1 MTTQTATSKPA
12 GGLPSILRR
21 LKGSEGSLLLIL
33 LVLFVFLSFASPTF
47 LTIRNLSNLGRQ
59 TSINGIVA
67 LGMTFVIIS
76 GGIDLSVGA
85 VVGLSGMVAAL
96 MMRAG
101 MGILPSML
109 AAVAASALVG
119 AVNGVVIFHGK
130 VPPFIATLGTM
141 TVVRGVIMLISGAAM
156 VAGLPRSFTG
166 FSQAEYLGIPSMI
179 VVWALFAVLA
189 FVITR
194 WSVFGRNVYTLGS
207 NPEAARLSGI
217 DIGRVTLGV
226 YVLCPVFAG
235 IAGILFA
242 SRIANGVPT
251 AGQGYELEAIA
262 AAVIGGASLSGAE
275 GSILG
280 TVIGAI
286 IMQLLRNG
294 GNLLSINPF
303 ILEILIGTLIVVT
316 VMLDQRSKTKG
327 R

>member
-1 MTTQTATSKPA
+1 MTENATKTGA
-12 GGLPSILRR
+12 GSFLSR
-21 LKGSEGSLLLIL
+21 LLKRPRAAESSLLLIL
-33 LVLFVFLSFASPTF
+33 AILFVFLAFASPTF
-47 LTIRNLSNLGRQ
+47 LTVRNLSNLGRQ

-85 VVGLSGMVAAL
+85 VVGLSGMVAAML
-96 MMRAG
+96 MASG
-101 MGILPSML
+101 VSPFVSML
-109 AAVAASALVG
+109 VAIGASGLVG
-119 AVNGVVIFHGK
+119 LVNGLVIFYGK

-156 VAGLPRSFTG
+156 VAGLPRSFTH
-166 FSQAEYLGIPSMI
+166 FSQTEYLRIPSMI
-179 VVWALFAVLA
+179 LVWALFAVIA

-194 WSVFGRNVYTLGS
+194 WTVFGRNVYTIGS
-207 NPEAARLSGI
+207 NLEAARLSGI
-217 DIGRVTLGV
+217 AVGRVTIGV

-235 IAGILFA
+235 VAGILFA

-275 GSILG
+275 GSVLG

-303 ILEILIGTLIVVT
+303 ILEILIGSLIVVT
-316 VMLDQRSKTKG
+316 VMLDQRNKTK
-327 R
+327 

>member
-1 MTTQTATSKPA
+1 MIPTASMKRARPLSRFLR
-12 GGLPSILRR
+12 LPRA
-21 LKGSEGSLLLIL
+21 SESSLLLIL
-33 LVLFVFLSFASPTF
+33 VVLFIFLSFASPTF
-47 LTIRNLSNLGRQ
+47 LTVRNLSNLGRQ

-85 VVGLSGMVAAL
+85 VVGLSGMVAAML
-96 MMRAG
+96 MSSGTNVLVA
-101 MGILPSML
+101 ML
-109 AAVAASALVG
+109 AAVGVGALVG
-119 AVNGVVIFHGK
+119 LINGAVIFYGK

-141 TVVRGVIMLISGAAM
+141 TVARGVIMLISGAAM
-156 VAGLPRSFTG
+156 VAGLPRSFTA
-166 FSQAEYLGIPSMI
+166 FSQSEYLKIPSMI
-179 VVWALFAVLA
+179 IVWAVFAVIA
-189 FVITR
+189 FIITR
-194 WSVFGRNVYTLGS
+194 WTEFGRNVYIIGS
-207 NPEAARLSGI
+207 NLEAARLSGI
-217 DIGRVTLGV
+217 NVARATIGV
-226 YVLCPVFAG
+226 YILCPVFAG
-235 IAGILFA
+235 VAGILFT

-303 ILEILIGTLIVVT
+303 ILEILIGSLIVVT
-316 VMLDQRSKTKG
+316 VMLDQRNKG
-327 R
+327 RKR

>member
-1 MTTQTATSKPA
+1 MIPTATSPA
-12 GGLPSILRR
+12 TPPFWRR
-21 LKGSEGSLLLIL
+21 LRLPRASESSLLAIL
-33 LVLFVFLSFASPTF
+33 LVLFVLLSFASPTF

-85 VVGLSGMVAAL
+85 VVGLSGMVAAIL
-96 MMRAG
+96 MSHGVSVVVA
-101 MGILPSML
+101 ML
-109 AAVAASALVG
+109 AAIGVSALVG
-119 AVNGVVIFHGK
+119 VINGAVIFYGR

-141 TVVRGVIMLISGAAM
+141 TVARGVIMLISGAAM

-166 FSQAEYLGIPSMI
+166 FSQAEYLKIPSMI
-179 VVWALFAVLA
+179 LVWAAIAVIA

-194 WSVFGRNVYTLGS
+194 WTVFGRNIYTIGS
-207 NPEAARLSGI
+207 NLEAARLSGI
-217 DIGRVTLGV
+217 DVARTTIGV

-235 IAGILFA
+235 VAGILFA

-303 ILEILIGTLIVVT
+303 ILEILIGSLIVVT
-316 VMLDQRSKTKG
+316 VMLDQRNKARST
-327 R
+327 